1 MNTLQY
7 GVYFIYCSDQEN
19 SPVKIGVTSDIDN
32 RISNLQ
38 TGNPYVL
45 KCKALIPCKDKA
57 QAYNLESYL
66 HHRFKKK
73 RMVGEWFRL
82 YEVNLKAILD
92 DFSNSRSVPLI
103 KQGFN
108 IVKKASKEIKL
119 LKKKNKELTLRV
131 ESLEDQMEE
140 MYQSQLAKEASS
152 F

>member
-1 MNTLQY
+1 MSY
-7 GVYFIYCSDQEN
+7 GVYFIYCGDQQN

-73 RMVGEWFRL
+73 RMVGEWFKL
-82 YEVNLKAILD
+82 YDFNLKAILD
-92 DFSNSRSVPLI
+92 DFSNSRSIPLM

-108 IVKKASKEIKL
+108 VVKKASREIRQ
-119 LKKKNKELTLRV
+119 LKKQNKELTSKV
-131 ESLEDQMEE
+131 ESLEMQIEE
-140 MYQSQLAKEASS
+140 AYQEQLASEANRY
-152 F
+152 